1 MKNLLEK
8 VENAAGR
15 SVILRVLRGAMLP
28 VLPLVIIGSIF
39 QIIASLPTLLPFL
52 PAFSDRV
59 SAAITLPYTVLN
71 GIIGLIVAFSVGYY
85 YAKEQKINQLYGG
98 VLSVGAFLVACNH
111 IYDGAAVEPGY
122 LGSGGMFTAIVVA
135 FVTVGIMGFC
145 KKKNITIKLPD
156 AVPPAVAS
164 SFDTIISGALAITV
178 IHVIN
183 LICVNATGSPLPD
196 IFLTILSPLFKA
208 SNSVWFLAFVL
219 GFINLCWFF
228 GIHGF
233 NMLSGILMPLLLGN
247 LSANAEAL
255 AAGGVGTNIGTLS
268 FFFMAGHY
276 LFLVPVVVL
285 AVAKSEQLKAVGKL
299 SLIPALFNISEP
311 YQFGLPIAGNVDLL
325 IPNVLY
331 LVVNTFIYYY
341 ATKFGLLGMTYVLP
355 STVLPHP
362 IFDYIATNGDFRSI
376 IIWAITFA
384 IDFAIWAP
392 FVKAYDKKL
401 LAEEQARV
409 AEKTE

>member
-1 MKNLLEK
+1 
-8 VENAAGR
+8 
-15 SVILRVLRGAMLP
+15 
-28 VLPLVIIGSIF
+28 
-39 QIIASLPTLLPFL
+39 
-52 PAFSDRV
+52 
-59 SAAITLPYTVLN
+59 
-71 GIIGLIVAFSVGYY
+71 
-85 YAKEQKINQLYGG
+85 
-98 VLSVGAFLVACNH
+98 
-111 IYDGAAVEPGY
+111 
-122 LGSGGMFTAIVVA
+122 
-135 FVTVGIMGFC
+135 MGFC